1 VTKILPTEITFLEGG
16 LATDNRG
23 SVSFVNEFPFTQFK
37 RFYTIKNHAP
47 GFVRAWH
54 GHQHESKA
62 YFITSGVVVVGAVKV
77 DDWTNPSPDLPVH
90 TQVMSAEKPGILF
103 IPGGHANGFMSLT
116 EDAQVLLFSNFS
128 LEESLEDDI
137 RFDPRFWNPWESF
150 LATS

>member
-23 SVSFVNEFPFTQFK
+23 SVSFVNEFPFTEFK
-37 RFYTIKNHAP
+37 RFYTIKNHIP

-54 GHQHESKA
+54 GHQREYKA
-62 YFITSGVVVVGAVKV
+62 YFITSGTVVVGAVKV
-77 DDWTNPSPDLPVH
+77 DDWTDPSSDLPVH

-116 EDAQVLLFSNFS
+116 ADAQVLLFSNFS
-128 LEESLEDDI
+128 LEESLDDDI
-137 RFDPRFWNPWESF
+137 RFNSKFWNPWDSF
-150 LATS
+150 PLID